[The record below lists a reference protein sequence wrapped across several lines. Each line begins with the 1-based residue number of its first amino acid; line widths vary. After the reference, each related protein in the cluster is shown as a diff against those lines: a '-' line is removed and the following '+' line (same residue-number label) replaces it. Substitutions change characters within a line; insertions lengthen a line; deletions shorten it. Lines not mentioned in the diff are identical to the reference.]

1 MRSRALTS
9 VIVTLSVL
17 SFSACSSS
25 KSAVPAGTEKG
36 SPSSLAPSDT
46 GAVGA
51 TKDTTV
57 VTAVGN
63 DDSVRK
69 QILAQVID
77 FGGKGGMKLDV
88 ACVTGIIAQLS
99 AADLQKFREN
109 FNSPKVSAEGNALGN
124 KILGCDTSKP
134 TSTT

>member
-1 MRSRALTS
+1 MRSRVLTS
-9 VIVTLSVL
+9 AIVALSVL

-25 KSAVPAGTEKG
+25 KSAAPPVKDTAPGGT
-36 SPSSLAPSDT
+36 SDASASST
-46 GAVGA
+46 N
-51 TKDTTV
+51 DTTV

-63 DDSVRK
+63 DDSIRK

-77 FGGKGGMKLDV
+77 FGGKSGMKLDP
-88 ACVTGIIAQLS
+88 ACATGIVAQLS
-99 AADLQKFREN
+99 PADLQQFRVN

-124 KILGCDTSKP
+124 KILGCDTNKP